1 MMPPPPPPAVVTALL
16 HIIDQARPEIDWTG
30 LSALPDGIGQMLLDV
45 GMLQPAGNR
54 NTVVCQ
60 ACHDDHV
67 VDLEFDAASGGF
79 RYFCPEAG
87 WVPAAKDAVRAFS
100 VDFDA
105 VVRFAAGLLGVPPR
119 SRPVML
125 VDDHLWDLGE
135 VWLGTGRASDRRKT
149 SLFLARRFDHRDVQD
164 QIVNALGNRQRRAP
178 AAVITL
184 SNDDRHTA
192 LPIKGW
198 TTISIMECGSST
210 GQTFALDVN
219 LIVTRIHGVQRMASS
234 GPVRPSPDFRSIWV
248 GDREFVFR
256 GDKHR
261 QIVEYLHDVWDR
273 GLGRISVATM
283 FADLE
288 FETTSRLRD
297 VFKDHPDWKDL
308 IGSANGACWLRIE
321 ELLEEQQTKAD

>member
-1 MMPPPPPPAVVTALL
+1 MTPPTLPPAVVTALL
-16 HIIDQARPEIDWTG
+16 HIIGQARPEIDWTG
-30 LSALPDGIGQMLLDV
+30 LSALPDGIGQVLLDV
-45 GMLQPAGNR
+45 GMLQPTGNR
-54 NTVVCQ
+54 NTVACQ

-67 VDLEFDAASGGF
+67 VDLEFDAESRGF

-87 WVPAAKDAVRAFS
+87 WVPAAKDAVRAFA

-105 VVRFAAGLLGVPPR
+105 VIRFVAGLLGVPPR
-119 SRPVML
+119 SKPVML
-125 VDDHLWDLGE
+125 VDHHLWDLGE

-149 SLFLARRFDHRDVQD
+149 ALFFARRFDHHDVQER
-164 QIVNALGNRQRRAP
+164 IVAALENRRRRAP
-178 AAVITL
+178 TAVITL
-184 SNDDRHTA
+184 SNNGQHTA
-192 LPIKGW
+192 SPIKGW
-198 TTISIMECGSST
+198 ATISIMECRNSAA
-210 GQTFALDVN
+210 QTFALDVD
-219 LIVTRIHGVQRMASS
+219 LIVTRIHRVRRMASS

-273 GLGRISVATM
+273 GLGRVSVATM

-288 FETTSRLRD
+288 FVTTSRLRD

-308 IGSANGACWLRIE
+308 IGYANGACRLRIE